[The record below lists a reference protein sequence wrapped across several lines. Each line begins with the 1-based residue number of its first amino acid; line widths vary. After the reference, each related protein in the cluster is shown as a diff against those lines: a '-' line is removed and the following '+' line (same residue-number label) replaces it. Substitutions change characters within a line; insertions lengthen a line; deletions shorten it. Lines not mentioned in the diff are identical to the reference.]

1 MDSSN
6 ITIQSP
12 HGVEEPVTIS
22 TKECM
27 SLQQYIQ
34 FQYNYNT
41 HTISLL
47 VSDKMSLVKT
57 VRNRHN

>member
-6 ITIQSP
+6 ITIHSP

-27 SLQQYIQ
+27 SLQQHIQ

-41 HTISLL
+41 HTISPQ
-47 VSDKMSLVKT
+47 VSDIMSLVKT